1 VFEYGC
7 SRGAAPGDADHDGS
21 GLAHKGRRI
30 PLSETIF
37 EALRE
42 SHETQ
47 RSLMRKLLR
56 SESGAHRVDIFS
68 QLRIELSA
76 HEAAEERYLYV
87 EILMDDRGLNSAR
100 DALAD
105 HHKMDELVEQLQTRN
120 HAGVRWM
127 NKLKN
132 LAEQLHEHLNEEE
145 KIFFQISGKILED
158 RKKVVLAKK
167 YRRELASMRKKLESA

>member
-1 VFEYGC
+1 M
-7 SRGAAPGDADHDGS
+7 
-21 GLAHKGRRI
+21 
-30 PLSETIF
+30 SETIF

-42 SHETQ
+42 SHEVQ

-56 SESGAHRVDIFS
+56 SEAGTHRVEIFS

-105 HHKMDELVEQLQTRN
+105 HHKMDGLVEKLQTRN
-120 HAGVRWM
+120 HAGARWM
-127 NKLKN
+127 SNLKK
-132 LAEQLHEHLNEEE
+132 LAEQLHEHLMEEE

-158 RKKVVLAKK
+158 RQKVILAKK
-167 YRRELASMRKKLESA
+167 YRKELASMRRKLESA

>member
-1 VFEYGC
+1 M
-7 SRGAAPGDADHDGS
+7 
-21 GLAHKGRRI
+21 
-30 PLSETIF
+30 SETIF